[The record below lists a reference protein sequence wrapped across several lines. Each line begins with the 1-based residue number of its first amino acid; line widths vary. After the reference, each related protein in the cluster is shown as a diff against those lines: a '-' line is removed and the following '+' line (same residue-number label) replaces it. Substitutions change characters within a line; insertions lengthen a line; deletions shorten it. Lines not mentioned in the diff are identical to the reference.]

1 MRDIRVHFDA
11 LEEAELAVAWYED
24 ERPGLGVDF
33 YDAIDAATDLLECDP
48 IPSVPMPGK
57 MGKLGIRRII
67 LKRFPYDLVFVERPN
82 YIWVIAYAH
91 HSRRPAYWRDRLS
104 AQIQLATATQT
115 KTKHRWL

>member
-91 HSRRPAYWRDRLS
+91 HSRRPAYWRDRMS
-104 AQIQLATATQT
+104 A
-115 KTKHRWL
+115 